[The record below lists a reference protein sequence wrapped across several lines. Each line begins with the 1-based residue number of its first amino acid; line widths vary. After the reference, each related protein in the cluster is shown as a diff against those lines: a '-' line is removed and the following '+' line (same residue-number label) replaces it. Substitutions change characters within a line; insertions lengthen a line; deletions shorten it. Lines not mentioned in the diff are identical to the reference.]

1 MSKKSS
7 DNFLSGLGDLSDDP
21 PEEVPD
27 KKCVGGGPHIK
38 TDSKDG
44 GKGEFLKPI
53 SLLSPSP
60 LPMIGTDSSQKK
72 PMKPIDFFNIIM
84 ADRKVYKVPGK
95 RGQTPDMVVKPQQTR
110 KFSMVTSIETDG
122 ALVTTKYNGW
132 RVSMHFTKKNGLPVV
147 LVKQA
152 NGDVINVLSVYYF
165 NLSAIPEQ
173 LFEIGAILLGEVYC
187 TVSTDEGDLIVGHTG
202 IPTALEL
209 LSRVWGRSDLSEGF
223 SVRIGVFGLYCLG
236 IQLGEGTIYGA
247 NFTNPAVQL
256 AFCMK
261 ILQNQPKY
269 IHVVDIYTIYIKDG
283 IAYENV
289 ECTNL
294 RCRFVELKDK
304 LLGQLPPQKEGYVL
318 HIAGA
323 LKTERCG
330 KGNSRDLR
338 SVKIKPCL
346 GGVFR
351 VVREKYEGYRIFDC
365 RGQVGYISSN
375 HGYILQNL
383 RLQPTDDCYAFL
395 EFTWASH
402 DKRTITGVHQAG
414 ASALRLKSERLCN
427 LEEVLDANR
436 HFGSVM
442 NALAKLREVK
452 DSVEIGLR
460 QPQKW
465 ISRTSDT
472 DLQGAAGGSASSQSS
487 LKRKWT

>member
-7 DNFLSGLGDLSDDP
+7 ENFLSGLGDLSDDP
-21 PEEVPD
+21 PEDVPD
-27 KKCVGGGPHIK
+27 ERCVGGSQK
-38 TDSKDG
+38 ETASKDG
-44 GKGEFLKPI
+44 GEGEFLKPI
-53 SLLSPSP
+53 DQSSSSP
-60 LPMIGTDSSQKK
+60 LPAISTGLSQKK
-72 PMKPIDFFNIIM
+72 TMKPIEFFNIIM
-84 ADRKVYKVPGK
+84 ADHQVYGVPGK
-95 RGQTPDMVVKPQQTR
+95 RGQTPDMIMKPQQTR
-110 KFSMVTSIETDG
+110 KFSLITSRETDR
-122 ALVTTKYNGW
+122 ALVTTKLNGW
-132 RVSMHFTKKNGLPVV
+132 RVSIHFTRKNGLPVV

-152 NGDVINVLSVYYF
+152 NGEVIQILSEYYF
-165 NLSAIPEQ
+165 NLSALPEQ
-173 LFEIGAILLGEVYC
+173 LFDIGAILLGEVYC
-187 TVSTDEGDLIVGHTG
+187 TVSTDEGDLLVGHTG
-202 IPTALEL
+202 IPSSLDMLKRT
-209 LSRVWGRSDLSEGF
+209 WGRSDLSGGF
-223 SVRIGVFGLYCLG
+223 SVRVGVFGLYCLG

-247 NFTNPAVQL
+247 NFTNPGTQL

-269 IHVVDIYTIYIKDG
+269 IHVVDIYMIYIKDG

-289 ECTNL
+289 ECTEFK
-294 RCRFVELKDK
+294 CRFEELKDK
-304 LLGQLPPQKEGYVL
+304 LLEKLPSQKEGYVL
-318 HIAGA
+318 HIKGP
-323 LKTERCG
+323 LKTEKCG

-351 VVREKYEGYRIFDC
+351 VVREKYEGYQIFDC

-375 HGYILQNL
+375 HSYILQNL